1 MPSETSELTRGRM
14 VPADVPGS
22 KSSIVE
28 KPPGTEKKSMFS
40 ECQSSGVNVL
50 DRGYTISSSKQKSG
64 GADSSDDDRFGLR
77 EGEGESSPHCVWRS
91 GERTGTEEEDEVEEE
106 RDNED
111 DDEKLERTPN
121 NDANMLGPSSGP
133 SSKEMGG

>member
-1 MPSETSELTRGRM
+1 MSSEAIELTRGRM
-14 VPADVPGS
+14 VPAEVPGS
-22 KSSIVE
+22 NSSTDG

-40 ECQSSGVNVL
+40 EYQSSGLNVL
-50 DRGYTISSSKQKSG
+50 HGYTISSSKPKSG
-64 GADSSDDDRFGLR
+64 DADSSDEDRFGLR

-91 GERTGTEEEDEVEEE
+91 GERTGTEEDDEVEEE

-121 NDANMLGPSSGP
+121 NDANILGPSSGP
-133 SSKEMGG
+133 SSREMGG

>member
-1 MPSETSELTRGRM
+1 MPSKASELTRGRM
-14 VPADVPGS
+14 VPAEVPGS
-22 KSSIVE
+22 KSSTDG

-40 ECQSSGVNVL
+40 EYQSSGLYAL
-50 DRGYTISSSKQKSG
+50 DGRYSISSSKPKSG
-64 GADSSDDDRFGLR
+64 GADSSDDDRYGLR
-77 EGEGESSPHCVWRS
+77 EGEGESSPHRVWRS

-106 RDNED
+106 RDSDD

-133 SSKEMGG
+133 SSREMGG

>member
-1 MPSETSELTRGRM
+1 MSSETSELTRGRM
-14 VPADVPGS
+14 VPAEVPGS
-22 KSSIVE
+22 KLSTVE
-28 KPPGTEKKSMFS
+28 KPPGTEKKSTFS
-40 ECQSSGVNVL
+40 ECQSSGVLNG
-50 DRGYTISSSKQKSG
+50 GYTISSSKPKSG

-77 EGEGESSPHCVWRS
+77 VGEGESSPQCVWRS

-121 NDANMLGPSSGP
+121 NDANMLEPSGS